1 VTRTGPR
8 AAAPAPA
15 DDPADLTV
23 EWMQAAL
30 VSAGF
35 DVVLTGVEVEPVG
48 TGQMS
53 VSLRVRCQAAAPT
66 VDAPESV
73 IVKIP
78 SPDRAVRQLVCAG
91 YRAEIA
97 FYEELAPTVAV
108 QVPACYLAVANADA
122 SSFTLLLED
131 LAPAAQGDQVAGA
144 SLEAV
149 TAAARNL
156 AGLHGPRWCDP
167 ALRRAAWPQPG
178 GSGAHRFT
186 AELVSGALPQLAERL
201 GPALSAE
208 DLTTLERSAAVL
220 AGFLGARAERFAPI
234 HGDYRLDNLL
244 FGPGAAVSAVD
255 WQTLDLG
262 LPARDLAY
270 LAGTSL
276 SIGDRR
282 AGETDLVGA
291 YWRQLVRH
299 GVDAYTRDE
308 CFDDYRLGMLH
319 CPLIIVLGAAYGT
332 RTERGDTMFATM
344 VERSCAAMRDLG
356 TLALAEALP

>member
-1 VTRTGPR
+1 MTR
-8 AAAPAPA
+8 AAETPALEPA
-15 DDPADLTV
+15 DEPADLTV

-30 VSAGF
+30 EAADF
-35 DVVLTGVEVEPVG
+35 DVVLTQVAVEPVG

-53 VSLRVRCQAAAPT
+53 VSLRVRCEAASPREG
-66 VDAPESV
+66 VPGSV

-97 FYEELAPTVAV
+97 FYQELAPTVSV
-108 QVPACYLAVANADA
+108 RVPRCYLAVANADA
-122 SSFTLLLED
+122 SSFTILLED
-131 LAPAAQGDQVAGA
+131 LAPAVQGDQVAGA
-144 SLEAV
+144 SLESV
-149 TAAARNL
+149 TSAARNL

-167 ALRRAAWPQPG
+167 ALRHAGWPQAG
-178 GSGAHRFT
+178 GSGTHRFT
-186 AELVSGALPQLAERL
+186 ADLVAGALPQLAERL

-208 DLTTLERSAAVL
+208 DLATLDRAAGVL
-220 AGFLGARAERFAPI
+220 EGFLGARPERFAPI

-244 FGPGAAVSAVD
+244 FGPGGAVSAVD
-255 WQTLDLG
+255 WQTLDIG

-276 SIGDRR
+276 AVPDRR
-282 AGETDLVGA
+282 AGETGVVGA
-291 YWRQLVRH
+291 YWEELVRY
-299 GVDAYTRDE
+299 GVEGYTKEE
-308 CFDDYRLGMLH
+308 CFDDYRLGLLH

-332 RTERGDTMFATM
+332 RTERGDAMFAAM

-356 TLALAEALP
+356 TLQLAEALS